1 MKKVLLVICSII
13 GVVIVCKFG
22 FEENNPYDTICIQPE
37 CNNERVEGSIYCKD
51 HKPSKEDAELDDC
64 LHDMVPY
71 VEDTTEENTKETTT
85 YSYYNSSGSSSYS
98 NSSSSYGGSSSYS
111 NSSSSYS
118 SSTKKKSSSSTGGY
132 SSYSSGSSSSSPY
145 KSYDEGYEA
154 VYDDDDYDWDRYNSD
169 SDYADGVDDALD
181 ELDD

>member
-13 GVVIVCKFG
+13 CIVIVCKFG
-22 FEENNPYDTICIQPE
+22 FEENNPYETKCIQPE

-51 HKPSKEDAELDDC
+51 HKIP
-64 LHDMVPY
+64 
-71 VEDTTEENTKETTT
+71 DTETVTVETTT
-85 YSYYNSSGSSSYS
+85 ETTTKYSYDTKSSSYNNSSSNYSGSSKSYS

-118 SSTKKKSSSSTGGY
+118 GS
-132 SSYSSGSSSSSPY
+132 SSYSSSPSSYSSSSSSSPY

-169 SDYADGVDDALD
+169 LDYADGVDDALD

>member
-85 YSYYNSSGSSSYS
+85 YSYYNSSGSSSY
-98 NSSSSYGGSSSYS
+98 GGSSSYS

-169 SDYADGVDDALD
+169 LDYADGVDDALD

>member
-1 MKKVLLVICSII
+1 MKKFLIVICLII
-13 GVVIVCKFG
+13 LMIGIGIVCKYSF
-22 FEENNPYDTICIQPE
+22 NTYNPYETKCVE
-37 CNNERVEGSIYCKD
+37 AGCNNERVEGSIYCKD

-98 NSSSSYGGSSSYS
+98 SSSSSY
-111 NSSSSYS
+111 
-118 SSTKKKSSSSTGGY
+118 
-132 SSYSSGSSSSSPY
+132 SGSSSSSPY

>member
-1 MKKVLLVICSII
+1 MKKVLLVICLII

-22 FEENNPYDTICIQPE
+22 FEENNPYETKCVQAG

-51 HKPSKEDAELDDC
+51 HKPSKEDTELDDC

-71 VEDTTEENTKETTT
+71 VEDTTEETTKETTT
-85 YSYYNSSGSSSYS
+85 YSYHNSS
-98 NSSSSYGGSSSYS
+98 SSSSYGGSSSYS
-111 NSSSSYS
+111 NSSSSYGGSNSYS

-132 SSYSSGSSSSSPY
+132 SSYSSSSSSSSPY